1 MSNDESIAVTTLFIT
16 LSDIK
21 TLKQLI
27 NSTNLNDV
35 SDVELTV
42 LPQTTNNIDLSTAI
56 PTSVPVTGN
65 TDSDFIEIIV
75 DEDDDAEPTENDLNI
90 VNVAENSQTVTVPNV
105 SQDVVEN
112 TTPTPTPI
120 DVQSEPE
127 VVSSDLPVNSSFS
140 VEDENQDVPFFY

>member
-1 MSNDESIAVTTLFIT
+1 M
-16 LSDIK
+16 
-21 TLKQLI
+21 
-27 NSTNLNDV
+27 
-35 SDVELTV
+35 
-42 LPQTTNNIDLSTAI
+42 
-56 PTSVPVTGN
+56 
-65 TDSDFIEIIV
+65 
-75 DEDDDAEPTENDLNI
+75 
-90 VNVAENSQTVTVPNV
+90 NVAENSQTVTVPNV